1 MIVLRFIQ
9 AVLIGVV
16 LLIKNIALIP
26 VRLMVLV
33 SNKIA
38 ELFRFSIGFKIN
50 FVYTLIFVVVLLV
63 LNLSLIGGFFYLSDG
78 IERDKL
84 QETQLQ
90 VEKSIQNERPQSIY
104 VYDLSRYRPTQIML
118 YTDDKK
124 LVQSNFDRPD
134 FPFIDT
140 QGLPRQLWFEG
151 NRYIVITKALVVGE
165 QTLYMTAMTDMSANY
180 RSIRNISLVSAALSL
195 LSLLVASTIGTR
207 VSRNLLKP
215 ISNMNEQVK
224 DITVQNLSSRL
235 DVQISEHELKELA
248 TTINTMMDRI
258 ELGYRKQNQFV
269 SDASHEL
276 RTPISVIQGY
286 IGMLDRWGKN
296 DKAILEEAIAAIKS
310 EGAQMKELVE
320 KLLFLARSDR
330 GQIEL
335 DMDLLDL
342 SEIVEEVCKDTRM
355 IDQNHIIECQSQTP
369 STIRGSRKLIKQ
381 LVRIIVD
388 NSIKFTPAGGTIR
401 LILKK
406 SMKNIMLVIE
416 DTGVGIPEEDI
427 PYIFDRFYRSD
438 KSRTKQ
444 SGGSGLGLSI
454 AKWILDQH
462 DGDVLVTSK
471 VGEGTRTSL
480 FFKEHVQVVDEQ

>member
-1 MIVLRFIQ
+1 MIVFKVLQ
-9 AVLIGVV
+9 AIAIGVI
-16 LLIKNIALIP
+16 LLLKNIALIP
-26 VRLMVLV
+26 VRLFAIIT
-33 SNKIA
+33 NKIA
-38 ELFRFSIGFKIN
+38 ELFRFSISFKIN
-50 FVYTLIFVVVLLV
+50 FVYSLIFVVVLLV
-63 LNLSLIGGFFYLSDG
+63 LNLSILGGFFYLSDE

-84 QETQLQ
+84 IETQEQ
-90 VEKSIQNERPQSIY
+90 VEKNILTENPTSLY
-104 VYDLSRYRPTQIML
+104 TYDLSRYRPTYVML
-118 YTDDKK
+118 YTLETK
-124 LVQSNFDRPD
+124 LVQSNLDRAN

-140 QGLPRQLWFEG
+140 LGVPRQLWYEG
-151 NRYIVITKALVVGE
+151 NRYILITKKITVE
-165 QTLYMTAMTDMSANY
+165 NKSIYMTAMTDTSANY
-180 RSIRNISLVSAALSL
+180 QSIRLVAIISVVLSLISLM
-195 LSLLVASTIGTR
+195 VASAIGTR
-207 VSRNLLKP
+207 MSRNLLLP
-215 ISNMNEQVK
+215 IKNMTHQVK
-224 DITVQNLSSRL
+224 AISVQSLSNRL
-235 DVQISEHELKELA
+235 DVRISEHELKDLA
-248 TTINTMMDRI
+248 TTINMMMDRI

-286 IGMLDRWGKN
+286 IGLLDRWGKN
-296 DKAILEEAIAAIKS
+296 DKNILDEAIVAIKS

-335 DMDLLDL
+335 DMELIDMQD
-342 SEIVEEVCKDTRM
+342 IVEEVCKETRM
-355 IDQNHIIECQSQTP
+355 IDTKHIIVCEVQDHSV
-369 STIRGSRKLIKQ
+369 IRGSKKLIKQ

-388 NSIKFTPAGGTIR
+388 NSIKFTPSEGTIR
-401 LILKK
+401 LQLKK

-427 PYIFDRFYRSD
+427 PHIFDRFYRSD

-462 DGDVLVTSK
+462 EGDVLVTSK

-480 FFKEHVQVVDEQ
+480 FFKEHQVTKDSE